1 MNCRRY
7 GSKPTIAFWMLVTI
21 ADAAMLAATA
31 GSAVMVS
38 VLVVLALA
46 AGGVVAARS
55 LTRRSV
61 PATRTVVR
69 RRA

>member
-7 GSKPTIAFWMLVTI
+7 GSKPTIGFWMLVAV
-21 ADAAMLAATA
+21 ADSAMLFATA
-31 GSAVMVS
+31 GPAVLIS
-38 VLVVLALA
+38 ILVALA
-46 AGGVVAARS
+46 VIAGGIVAARS